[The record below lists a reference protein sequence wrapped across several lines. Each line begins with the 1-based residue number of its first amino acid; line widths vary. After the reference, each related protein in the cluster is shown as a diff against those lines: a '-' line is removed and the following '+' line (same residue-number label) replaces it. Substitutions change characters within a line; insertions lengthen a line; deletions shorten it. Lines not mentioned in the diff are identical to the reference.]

1 MRWFKKYSNDSPR
14 LISLSPL
21 RSGDQD
27 DGSIL
32 AYYSTRCNNQ
42 TDNEINNSN
51 QQSTQSSSQPQTPI
65 IGKQSSATTTPTATG
80 SSLNA
85 TTIIT
90 MSTRKSRIGN

>member
-21 RSGDQD
+21 RSGDQE

-32 AYYSTRCNNQ
+32 AYYSNRCNDQ
-42 TDNEINNSN
+42 TDNEINN
-51 QQSTQSSSQPQTPI
+51 QPSSQPQTPI
-65 IGKQSSATTTPTATG
+65 IGKQRSAAAKSTATG

-85 TTIIT
+85 STINA